1 MRLRCKTGVPSAAW
15 KGDPYEETIPLSRVH
30 RLSSERS
37 VHHQAVAKDKDQK
50 PTIQAERNPAAAR
63 SRLEKEVRHELV
75 MLPYFTVFDNLSYR
89 VNGNT
94 VELTGQVTKP
104 TLKSSAER
112 VVKSIEGVE
121 SVTNNI
127 EVLPNSPNDDRL
139 RIAVYRAVYGNA
151 SLQVY
156 NQRYLA
162 PIRIIVKNGN
172 VTLEGVVCSEMD
184 KNMANVQA
192 NGVSGVFSVTN
203 NLEVDKG

>member
-1 MRLRCKTGVPSAAW
+1 MKKQFLFFACIVCFLSVVCTG
-15 KGDPYEETIPLSRVH
+15 
-30 RLSSERS
+30 
-37 VHHQAVAKDKDQK
+37 QAVAKDKDHK
-50 PTIQAERNPAAAR
+50 PTMQSGRDPAAAR

-75 MLPYFTVFDNLSYR
+75 MLPYFTVFDNLGYR

-127 EVLPNSPNDDRL
+127 EVLPTSPNDDRL
-139 RIAVYRAVYGNA
+139 RVAVYRAVYGNA

-172 VTLEGVVCSEMD
+172 VTLEGVVGSEMD

-192 NGVSGVFSVTN
+192 NSVSGVFSVTN

>member
-1 MRLRCKTGVPSAAW
+1 MK
-15 KGDPYEETIPLSRVH
+15 KLSLFLAFIVCL
-30 RLSSERS
+30 LS
-37 VHHQAVAKDKDQK
+37 VVCTDQAIAKDKDQK

-75 MLPYFTVFDNLSYR
+75 MLPYFTVFDNLGYR

-139 RIAVYRAVYGNA
+139 RVAVYRAVYGNA

-172 VTLEGVVCSEMD
+172 VTLEGVVGSEMD

>member
-1 MRLRCKTGVPSAAW
+1 MKKQFLFFACIVCF
-15 KGDPYEETIPLSRVH
+15 LSV
-30 RLSSERS
+30 
-37 VHHQAVAKDKDQK
+37 VCTDQAVAEDKDHK

-63 SRLEKEVRHELV
+63 SRLEKEVRHEFV
-75 MLPYFTVFDNLSYR
+75 MLPYFTVFDNLGYR

-139 RIAVYRAVYGNA
+139 RVAVYRAVYGNA
-151 SLQVY
+151 SLQIY

-172 VTLEGVVCSEMD
+172 VTLEGVVGSEMD

-192 NGVSGVFSVTN
+192 NSVSGVFSVTN

>member
-1 MRLRCKTGVPSAAW
+1 MKKLFLFLACIVCL
-15 KGDPYEETIPLSRVH
+15 LSV
-30 RLSSERS
+30 
-37 VHHQAVAKDKDQK
+37 VCTDQAVAKDKDQK

-172 VTLEGVVCSEMD
+172 VTLEGVVGSEMD

>member
-1 MRLRCKTGVPSAAW
+1 MKKQFLFLACIVG
-15 KGDPYEETIPLSRVH
+15 LM
-30 RLSSERS
+30 S
-37 VHHQAVAKDKDQK
+37 VVYTDEAVAKDKK
-50 PTIQAERNPAAAR
+50 PTVQSQRNPVADR

-75 MLPYFTVFDNLSYR
+75 MLPYFTVFDNLGYR

-127 EVLPNSPNDDRL
+127 EVLPNSPNDDRI
-139 RIAVYRAVYGNA
+139 RVGNA
-151 SLQVY
+151 CLQID

-172 VTLEGVVCSEMD
+172 TTLEGVVGSEMD
-184 KNMANVQA
+184 KNLANIQA
-192 NGVSGVFSVTN
+192 NGVPACFRSPTTS
-203 NLEVDKG
+203 K

>member
-1 MRLRCKTGVPSAAW
+1 MKKQFLFFACIVCFLSVVCTG
-15 KGDPYEETIPLSRVH
+15 
-30 RLSSERS
+30 
-37 VHHQAVAKDKDQK
+37 QAVAKDKDHK
-50 PTIQAERNPAAAR
+50 PTMQSGRDPAAAR

-75 MLPYFTVFDNLSYR
+75 MLPYFTVFDNLGYR

-121 SVTNNI
+121 SVINSI

-139 RIAVYRAVYGNA
+139 RVAVYRAVYGNA

-172 VTLEGVVCSEMD
+172 VTLEGVVGSEMD

-192 NGVSGVFSVTN
+192 NSVSGVFSVTN

>member
-1 MRLRCKTGVPSAAW
+1 MKKQFPFLACIVCFLSVVCTG
-15 KGDPYEETIPLSRVH
+15 
-30 RLSSERS
+30 
-37 VHHQAVAKDKDQK
+37 QAVAEDKGHK

-75 MLPYFTVFDNLSYR
+75 MLPYFTVFDNLGYR

-127 EVLPNSPNDDRL
+127 EVLPTSPNDDRL
-139 RIAVYRAVYGNA
+139 RVAVYRAVYGNA

-172 VTLEGVVCSEMD
+172 VTLEGVVGSEMD

-192 NGVSGVFSVTN
+192 NSVSGVFSVTN

>member
-1 MRLRCKTGVPSAAW
+1 MKKQFLFLACIVG
-15 KGDPYEETIPLSRVH
+15 LM
-30 RLSSERS
+30 S
-37 VHHQAVAKDKDQK
+37 VVYTDEAVAKDKDKK
-50 PTIQAERNPAAAR
+50 PTVQSQRNPVADR

-75 MLPYFTVFDNLSYR
+75 MLPYFTVFDNLGYR

-139 RIAVYRAVYGNA
+139 RVAVYRAVYGNA

-172 VTLEGVVCSEMD
+172 VTLEGVVGNEMD
-184 KNMANVQA
+184 KNMAKIQA

>member
-1 MRLRCKTGVPSAAW
+1 MKKHFLFLPCFVSL
-15 KGDPYEETIPLSRVH
+15 LSLVYTD
-30 RLSSERS
+30 
-37 VHHQAVAKDKDQK
+37 QAVAKEKDHK
-50 PTIQAERNPAAAR
+50 PSMQSQRNPAADR

-75 MLPYFTVFDNLSYR
+75 MLPYFTVFDNLVYR
-89 VNGNT
+89 VNVNT

-112 VVKSIEGVE
+112 VVKNIEGVE
-121 SVTNNI
+121 SVSNNI
-127 EVLPNSPNDDRL
+127 EVLPNSLNDDRL

-172 VTLEGVVCSEMD
+172 VTLEGVVGSEMD

-192 NGVSGVFSVTN
+192 NSVSGVFSVTN

>member
-1 MRLRCKTGVPSAAW
+1 MKKPSCVLACLVCL
-15 KGDPYEETIPLSRVH
+15 LSV
-30 RLSSERS
+30 
-37 VHHQAVAKDKDQK
+37 VCTDQAVAKDKDQK

-127 EVLPNSPNDDRL
+127 EVLPTSPNDDRL
-139 RIAVYRAVYGNA
+139 RVAVYRAVYGNA

-172 VTLEGVVCSEMD
+172 VTLEGVVSSEMD

-192 NGVSGVFSVTN
+192 NSVSGVFSVTN

>member
-1 MRLRCKTGVPSAAW
+1 MKKQFPFLACIVCFLSVVCTG
-15 KGDPYEETIPLSRVH
+15 
-30 RLSSERS
+30 
-37 VHHQAVAKDKDQK
+37 QAVAEDTGHK

-75 MLPYFTVFDNLSYR
+75 MLPYFTVFDNLGYR

-127 EVLPNSPNDDRL
+127 EVLPTSPNDDRL
-139 RIAVYRAVYGNA
+139 RVAVYRAVYGNA

-172 VTLEGVVCSEMD
+172 VTLEGVVGSEMD

-192 NGVSGVFSVTN
+192 NSVSGVFSVTN

>member
-1 MRLRCKTGVPSAAW
+1 MKKQSLFLACIVCL
-15 KGDPYEETIPLSRVH
+15 LSV
-30 RLSSERS
+30 
-37 VHHQAVAKDKDQK
+37 VCTDQAVAKDKDHK
-50 PTIQAERNPAAAR
+50 PTMSQRNPAADR

-75 MLPYFTVFDNLSYR
+75 MLPYFTVFDNLGYR

-139 RIAVYRAVYGNA
+139 RVAVYRAVYGNA

-172 VTLEGVVCSEMD
+172 VTLEGVVGNEMD
-184 KNMANVQA
+184 KNMANMQA
-192 NGVSGVFSVTN
+192 NSVSGVFSVTN
-203 NLEVDKG
+203 NLQVDKG

>member
-1 MRLRCKTGVPSAAW
+1 MKKHFLFLPCFVSL
-15 KGDPYEETIPLSRVH
+15 LSLVCTD
-30 RLSSERS
+30 
-37 VHHQAVAKDKDQK
+37 QAVAKEKDHK
-50 PTIQAERNPAAAR
+50 PSMQSQRNPAADR

-75 MLPYFTVFDNLSYR
+75 MLPYFTVFDNLVYR
-89 VNGNT
+89 VNVNT

-121 SVTNNI
+121 SVSNNI
-127 EVLPNSPNDDRL
+127 EVLPNCLNDDRL

-172 VTLEGVVCSEMD
+172 VTLEGVVGSEMD
-184 KNMANVQA
+184 KNMANLQA

-203 NLEVDKG
+203 NLEVDKE

>member
-1 MRLRCKTGVPSAAW
+1 MKKQLLFLACIVCL
-15 KGDPYEETIPLSRVH
+15 LSV
-30 RLSSERS
+30 
-37 VHHQAVAKDKDQK
+37 VCADQAVAKDKDQK
-50 PTIQAERNPAAAR
+50 PTVQSQRDPAADR

-75 MLPYFTVFDNLSYR
+75 MLPYFTVFDNLGYR

-139 RIAVYRAVYGNA
+139 RVAVYRAIYGNA

-172 VTLEGVVCSEMD
+172 VTLEGVVGSEMD

-203 NLEVDKG
+203 NLEVDKE

>member
-1 MRLRCKTGVPSAAW
+1 M
-15 KGDPYEETIPLSRVH
+15 
-30 RLSSERS
+30 
-37 VHHQAVAKDKDQK
+37 HQPAVAKDKDQK

-63 SRLEKEVRHELV
+63 SRPEKEVRHELV

-127 EVLPNSPNDDRL
+127 EVFPNSPNDDRL
-139 RIAVYRAVYGNA
+139 RVAVYRAVYGNA
-151 SLQVY
+151 SF
-156 NQRYLA
+156 RSTTSATSRPFASSSKTGTSPSKESLA
-162 PIRIIVKNGN
+162 AKWTKTWQTSKP
-172 VTLEGVVCSEMD
+172 TASPAC
-184 KNMANVQA
+184 
-192 NGVSGVFSVTN
+192 FP
-203 NLEVDKG
+203 

>member
-1 MRLRCKTGVPSAAW
+1 MK
-15 KGDPYEETIPLSRVH
+15 KLSLFLACIVCL
-30 RLSSERS
+30 LS
-37 VHHQAVAKDKDQK
+37 VVCTDQAVAKDKDQK

-172 VTLEGVVCSEMD
+172 VTLEGVVGSEMD